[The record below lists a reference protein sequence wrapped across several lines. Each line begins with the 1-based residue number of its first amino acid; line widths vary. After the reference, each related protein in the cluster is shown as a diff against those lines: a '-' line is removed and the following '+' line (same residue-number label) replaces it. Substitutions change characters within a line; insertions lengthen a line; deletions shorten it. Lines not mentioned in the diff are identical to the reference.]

1 MEDSMQL
8 EIIEREEIDENY
20 FIVGDKERRDIELE
34 YRVVINNDV
43 IEEDNERGDK
53 MDLIRDCVCTLD
65 EVDAYYKMQEYRRHY
80 YQENYKYKQ
89 YFCGVCRCVMRQG
102 SKSNHN
108 KSFKHMSAVRH
119 LYDNK

>member
-1 MEDSMQL
+1 MQL

-53 MDLIRDCVCTLD
+53 MDLIRD
-65 EVDAYYKMQEYRRHY
+65 
-80 YQENYKYKQ
+80 
-89 YFCGVCRCVMRQG
+89 
-102 SKSNHN
+102 
-108 KSFKHMSAVRH
+108 
-119 LYDNK
+119 